1 MIVEKLS
8 LLNFRNIEN
17 VDFCPCENVNIIY
30 GDNAQ
35 GKTNLIEAIW
45 LFTGARSFRGA
56 KDSEYIL
63 FEKPFCDLNIS
74 YKTKEREQTSQIKIS
89 HDKKQ
94 IFHNEVQKKSASE
107 LVSTFCASVFSPTD
121 LNMIKGSP
129 QLRRKFIDTSVC
141 QLYPKMVR
149 LLSEYQR
156 VMTQRNAL
164 LKDINFHPD
173 LIDVLDV
180 WDRKL
185 SQIGSEI
192 IYLRKRYINSL
203 SPFIKEIYVGLSKG
217 AETLDVSYETSI
229 FEGDIS
235 HLPRDDIFMLFNNKL
250 CKNRDEDLKTGCT
263 NFGPHRDDLSI
274 YINKIN
280 VKCFGSQGQ
289 QRSVVLAL
297 KLAECELL
305 KKSLGENPIV
315 LLDDV
320 MSELDENRQKYILN
334 NHLDKQV
341 FITCCDKGLFSAL
354 TQGAIFNMQKGVLT
368 KM

>member
-1 MIVEKLS
+1 MIINKLS
-8 LLNFRNIEN
+8 LSNFRNIEN
-17 VDFCPCENVNIIY
+17 AVFTPCENVNIIY

-56 KDSEYIL
+56 KDSEYIS
-63 FEKPFCDLNIS
+63 FDKPFCDILID

-94 IFHNEVQKKSASE
+94 VFHNDVQKRSSSE

-121 LNMIKGSP
+121 LNLIKGAP

-141 QLYPKMVR
+141 QLYPRMVK

-156 VMTQRNAL
+156 AMAQRNSL
-164 LKDINFHPD
+164 LKDILFHPD
-173 LIDVLDV
+173 LIDMLDV

-203 SPFIKEIYVGLSKG
+203 LPFVNEIYSGLSKG
-217 AETLDVSYETSI
+217 AETLIVSYETSI

-235 HLPRDDIFMLFNNKL
+235 HLPRDDLFMLFNNKL
-250 CKNRDEDLKTGCT
+250 CKARDEDLKTGCT
-263 NFGPHRDDLSI
+263 NYGPHRDDLSI
-274 YINKIN
+274 YINNLN

-289 QRSVVLAL
+289 QRSVVLTL

-320 MSELDENRQKYILN
+320 MSELDENRQKYILQ

-341 FITCCDKGLFSAL
+341 FITCCDKGLFSSL
-354 TQGAIFNMQKGVLT
+354 TQGAVFNMQKGILT